1 MLIRQET
8 VEFVISNTREREV
21 RKGSGVGGGGGGLYT
36 SDCPCDYRRC
46 FRVYAFLVSEQA
58 VSPV

>member
-21 RKGSGVGGGGGGLYT
+21 RKGSGVGGGGGGACIHLT
-36 SDCPCDYRRC
+36 VHAIIDA
-46 FRVYAFLVSEQA
+46 AFVFMLFW
-58 VSPV
+58 